1 MTFPMPCHQHDVRTC
16 EIALVLRDAGLVIAI
31 TASCGAITAL
41 VIYGLQLRWALSLCV
56 AGLDALTKNT
66 AA

>member
-1 MTFPMPCHQHDVRTC
+1 
-16 EIALVLRDAGLVIAI
+16 VIAI